1 MTAQTESAA
10 TPSLTTD
17 LSSATGRAD
26 PTRLASRDQE
36 IVHSTRVIDE
46 LTRRH
51 RARKANHVAVGVNVA
66 LWVATT
72 LVILLTPDTTEF
84 IVHGQAPLAVITGA
98 VAVIFGVLW
107 ALAAGATQ
115 GARLSV
121 SRFLGKW
128 TPWWIA
134 VGVITVALDVLTA
147 KLAVLRP
154 PYVPPPGQLLTEAW
168 SDRVLLGQAIG
179 NSTLLLF
186 LGLLIGGVL
195 GLLTG
200 LWMGWSRKAGYWLN
214 PIVKYIGPV
223 PTLAWIPIVFLM
235 FPNTFWAA
243 VFLISITVW
252 FPVTVLTNAGIRSV
266 PKSYFDVC
274 QTLGASPKFLVLKVS
289 LPAALPNIFD
299 GIFMALP
306 TAFATLTI
314 AETLGVNSGLGWYI
328 NWKKGWSAY
337 PAMYSAIAIM
347 VILCGTL
354 LTVELAIRNRV
365 LAWQKDLTR
374 W

>member
-17 LSSATGRAD
+17 LSSATGKAD
-26 PTRLASRDQE
+26 PTRLASRDHE
-36 IVHSTRVIDE
+36 IAHSTRVIDE

-51 RARKANHVAVGVNVA
+51 RARKANHVAVGVNVT

-84 IVHGQAPLAVITGA
+84 IVHGQVPLAVITGA

-107 ALAAGATQ
+107 ALAAGATH

-147 KLAVLRP
+147 KFAVLRP

-195 GLLTG
+195 GLFTG

-306 TAFATLTI
+306 TAFVTLTI